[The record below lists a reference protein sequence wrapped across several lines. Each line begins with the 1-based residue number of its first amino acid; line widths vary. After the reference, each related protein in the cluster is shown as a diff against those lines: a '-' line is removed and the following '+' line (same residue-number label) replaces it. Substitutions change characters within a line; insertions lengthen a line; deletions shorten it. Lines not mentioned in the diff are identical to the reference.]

1 MAAKSDG
8 HIPGP
13 QVFSPA
19 DKHGTPIAI
28 SEIFLQE
35 GFEEQGLRHN
45 AVFIAI
51 AVIFHIVLAMITF
64 PEFKSKPREVASEKK
79 PVIIRKY
86 VPPPPKVE
94 RQQIQ
99 RKEITKKVPVPDPT
113 PDEPEPI
120 IEPEPELVE
129 IDDIPPDVDVLIGEP
144 EPPPVTGPLMAGI
157 GGVTVPELIPE
168 TKVQPE
174 YPELARR
181 ARIEGKVFLQA
192 VIRKDG
198 TVGDIKVLREPP
210 GDLGFADRA
219 VAAVSQW
226 RYRPAMQ
233 NNRPVDVYFTVMVN
247 FTLE

>member
-1 MAAKSDG
+1 MASEDKRSTPPGSGNPPGKST
-8 HIPGP
+8 
-13 QVFSPA
+13 
-19 DKHGTPIAI
+19 TPMAV
-28 SEIFLQE
+28 SELFLQQ
-35 GFEEQGLRHN
+35 GFEEQGFKHN
-45 AVFIAI
+45 SVFIII
-51 AVIFHIVLAMITF
+51 AVVIHLIFAMITF
-64 PEFKSKPREVASEKK
+64 PSINLKPREVKADKK
-79 PVIIRKY
+79 VQFVRKY

-99 RKEITKKVPVPDPT
+99 RREITRKVAVPDPT
-113 PDEPEPI
+113 PEEPEPI
-120 IEPEPELVE
+120 IEPEPDIVE
-129 IDDIPPDVDVLIGEP
+129 IEDIPPDVEVLIGEP

-157 GGVTVPELIPE
+157 GGVTTPELIAE

-210 GDLGFADRA
+210 GSLGFAEKA
-219 VAAVSQW
+219 QAAVSQW

-233 NNRPVDVYFTVMVN
+233 NNRPVDVYFTVTVS